1 MERQTFL
8 AQKNANLTGE
18 VPKEMR
24 EKARKVRMD
33 RMLLNPP
40 EALQDFSLSV

>member
-1 MERQTFL
+1 MERQPFL
-8 AQKNANLTGE
+8 AQKNANLTGA

-33 RMLLNPP
+33 RMLLNPL
-40 EALQDFSLSV
+40 EALEDFSLSV